1 MQNNKYIPP
10 AIDKLVPR
18 SPYNASTTAI
28 AAKILEDIQFLQ
40 DRIARIK
47 KLQTPNSSVLNTYQ
61 SMLESRESVLQWLKE
76 NGDTEDENVSDATP
90 QNRSAQP

>member
-1 MQNNKYIPP
+1 MTSDMQNHKYIPSS
-10 AIDKLVPR
+10 IDKLIPR
-18 SPYNASTTAI
+18 SPYNASTAAI
-28 AAKILEDIQFLQ
+28 AAKIAEDIQFLQ

-76 NGDTEDENVSDATP
+76 NGDVGDDNVSDV
-90 QNRSAQP
+90 S